1 MNQHINKEEFIQ
13 INSFKVRNESY
24 YLHDPN
30 GRQVIHTTIRKD
42 FHKYLLSLSKR
53 KHKPMS
59 KILDCIII
67 TFNNHPEIMKDFLKT
82 LRNY

>member
-30 GRQVIHTTIRKD
+30 GRKVIHTTIRKD
-42 FHKYLLSLSKR
+42 FHKYL
-53 KHKPMS
+53 
-59 KILDCIII
+59 
-67 TFNNHPEIMKDFLKT
+67 
-82 LRNY
+82 

>member
-24 YLHDPN
+24 YLHDPH

-42 FHKYLLSLSKR
+42 FHKY
-53 KHKPMS
+53 
-59 KILDCIII
+59 
-67 TFNNHPEIMKDFLKT
+67 F
-82 LRNY
+82 

>member
-1 MNQHINKEEFIQ
+1 MNQHINEEEFIQ
-13 INSFKVRNESY
+13 INSFKVRNELY

-42 FHKYLLSLSKR
+42 FYKYLSSLSKQ
-53 KHKPMS
+53 KKKPMS
-59 KILDCIII
+59 KILDCILI
-67 TFNNHPEIMKDFLKT
+67 TFNNHPEIMREFLKT